1 MIESVVL
8 MNKRI
13 KKKRK
18 KQALQRL
25 GKLFSK
31 YYRKVEPRILLI
43 NKEHVRVMSKD
54 ELEEWGKKLNATI
67 VPFTPT
73 PYLID
78 PEEENKNE
86 Q

>member
-1 MIESVVL
+1 MIESVVS

-18 KQALQRL
+18 KQTLKRL
-25 GKLFSK
+25 GELFSK
-31 YYRKVEPRILLI
+31 YYRKGKPKIQLI
-43 NKEHVRVMSKD
+43 NKNDIPVMSKE
-54 ELEEWGKKLNATI
+54 ELDEWGKKLNATI
-67 VPFTPT
+67 VPFTHT

-78 PEEENKNE
+78 PEEENNNE

>member
-1 MIESVVL
+1 

-13 KKKRK
+13 RKKRK
-18 KQALQRL
+18 KQALKRL

-43 NKEHVRVMSKD
+43 NKEHVPVMTKE
-54 ELEEWGKKLNATI
+54 ELEEWGRRLRFKPH
-67 VPFTPT
+67 VPT

-78 PEEENKNE
+78 PEED
-86 Q
+86 

>member
-8 MNKRI
+8 MNRRI

-18 KQALQRL
+18 KQALKRL

-43 NKEHVRVMSKD
+43 NKEHVPVMSKE
-54 ELEEWGKKLNATI
+54 ELDEWGKKLGASV
-67 VPFTPT
+67 VPFTHT

-78 PEEENKNE
+78 PEEENNNE